1 MDWYDWA
8 LPVSIDPGYSDAVAA
23 AESVWPKRGPY
34 LDFIRKLGRLD
45 IPFAKSF
52 DARVADE
59 AIARIRSTRD
69 RPFMITCSFN
79 APHDPNVAPSPYYE
93 RFDPARIALPANR
106 DSREPRHEESWSRQ
120 IVAGFG
126 NDGLREFLR
135 VYYAMVAMID
145 DQVGRLMAA
154 LEEAQSID
162 GTVVIFTADHGDMAG
177 GHGMV
182 WKSNGSF
189 YDEIVLVPLLVRY
202 PSLFKPQ
209 ECHLAVNL
217 VDLMPTILEITD
229 RPCPVTAQGQSLVP
243 FLTGRKPASEARQF
257 SFCERVPAAAGH
269 VRQRGGRR
277 GASFMARGLG
287 WKYIRYPDGETL
299 YDLNADPGETMN
311 RIGGADSAR
320 AGDMMRRAL
329 EDWLCTTGWRA
340 TE

>member
-1 MDWYDWA
+1 
-8 LPVSIDPGYSDAVAA
+8 
-23 AESVWPKRGPY
+23 
-34 LDFIRKLGRLD
+34 
-45 IPFAKSF
+45 
-52 DARVADE
+52 
-59 AIARIRSTRD
+59 
-69 RPFMITCSFN
+69 MITCSFN

-93 RFDPARIALPANR
+93 MFDPAAIALPTNSYA
-106 DSREPRHEESWSRQ
+106 REPRHEKSWSRQ
-120 IVAGFG
+120 MVLGFG
-126 NDGLREFLR
+126 PEGLREFLR
-135 VYYAMVAMID
+135 VYYAMVRMID
-145 DQVGRLMAA
+145 DQVGRVLAA
-154 LEEAQSID
+154 LGESGQTDS
-162 GTVVIFTADHGDMAG
+162 TVIVFTADHGDMAG

-189 YDEIVLVPLLVRY
+189 YDEIVLVPLLIRY
-202 PSLFKPQ
+202 PPLFRPQ
-209 ECHLAVNL
+209 ECDLEANL
-217 VDLMPTILEITD
+217 VDLMPTLLEITG
-229 RPCPVTAQGQSLVP
+229 RPCSPTAQGQSLVP
-243 FLTGRKPASEARQF
+243 FLTGRKPESEARRF

-287 WKYIRYPDGETL
+287 WKYIRYPDGEAL